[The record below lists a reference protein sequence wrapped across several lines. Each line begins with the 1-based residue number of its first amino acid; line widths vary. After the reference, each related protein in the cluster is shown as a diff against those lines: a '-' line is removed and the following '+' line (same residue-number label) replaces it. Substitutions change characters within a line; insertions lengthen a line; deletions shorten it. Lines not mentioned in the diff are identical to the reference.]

1 MKNNFISIL
10 ITNYNKSR
18 FLYKSLKS
26 VSSQNY
32 KNYEIII
39 FDDCSIDNSIKIIN
53 QFKKIKLIKNKKKRE
68 NSPAL
73 NQIKGIKRT
82 FLKSKG
88 SIICLMDSD
97 DYFKRDKLKR
107 INEFFQAHKE
117 KKILYNLPIVSKKN
131 NFNICNK
138 KRNKNIWPIIFPTSC
153 ISIKRKYLKIFFKNI
168 EINKYKNLEIDARIN
183 IFFNFYLND
192 YNIINEKLTYYNF
205 DNLGITSNIPK
216 FSRKWWLRRSE
227 AFDYLKLIL
236 NKKEKIFKLSFDYI
250 ITNFICKFIKFFQ

>member
-82 FLKSKG
+82 F
-88 SIICLMDSD
+88 
-97 DYFKRDKLKR
+97 
-107 INEFFQAHKE
+107 
-117 KKILYNLPIVSKKN
+117 
-131 NFNICNK
+131 
-138 KRNKNIWPIIFPTSC
+138 
-153 ISIKRKYLKIFFKNI
+153 
-168 EINKYKNLEIDARIN
+168 
-183 IFFNFYLND
+183 
-192 YNIINEKLTYYNF
+192 
-205 DNLGITSNIPK
+205 
-216 FSRKWWLRRSE
+216 
-227 AFDYLKLIL
+227 
-236 NKKEKIFKLSFDYI
+236 
-250 ITNFICKFIKFFQ
+250 